1 MKISGFTKLT
11 LIDYPNK
18 LACIIFTKGCNYRC
32 PFCHNSSLI
41 KLNKN
46 DVFIDEKEIFDYLK
60 KRKGLLDGICI
71 SGGEPTIQG
80 DLYDFLLKVKKI
92 GYLIK
97 LDTNG
102 SNPDL
107 LKKLIDEK
115 LVDYI
120 AMDIKNSFD
129 NYQKVVNIKNLKIE
143 DIKKSIKVIENSG
156 IDYEFRTTIIKEYHS
171 LDDILKIRKMLA
183 KKSNYY
189 LQNFKNSEGVIDKTL
204 HGFSTQELEELSQL
218 IKNKNLN
225 IKIRNN

>member
-41 KLNKN
+41 KPNKN